1 VAVTVEIQ
9 GVKETL
15 KALQRLDPAMRKE
28 FNRNARTVAKPAMDA
43 AKSRYTTLPLSGF
56 RRRWT
61 SGGRE
66 LSPKTIGRFRSGV
79 TFRVDTTKKRESV
92 FVIRQTNALA
102 EITDMA
108 GRRNRGNQLDRSLTI
123 AGWGSPS
130 RVMWP
135 AVESKARDIQ
145 AALAE
150 LVAAASE
157 TINRELGAR

>member
-1 VAVTVEIQ
+1 MLVTVELE

-15 KALQRLDPAMRKE
+15 KALQRLDPELRKE
-28 FNRNARTVAKPAMDA
+28 FNRNARTIAKPAMDA
-43 AKSRYTTLPLSGF
+43 AKAKYTTLPLSGF
-56 RRRWT
+56 RRRWQ
-61 SGGRE
+61 SRGRD

-79 TFRVDTTKKRESV
+79 TFRVDTSKKRESV

-108 GRRNRGNQLDRSLTI
+108 GRRTPGNPLDRSLRL

-135 AVESKARDIQ
+135 AVESKVSEIQ
-145 AALAE
+145 GALSE

-157 TINRELGAR
+157 TINRELGPR

>member
-1 VAVTVEIQ
+1 MPVTVELQ

-15 KALQRLDPAMRKE
+15 KALQRLDPELRKE
-28 FNRNARTVAKPAMDA
+28 FNRNARTIAKPAMDA
-43 AKSRYTTLPLSGF
+43 AKAKYTTLPLSGF
-56 RRRWT
+56 RRRWQ
-61 SGGRE
+61 SRGRD

-108 GRRNRGNQLDRSLTI
+108 GRRTPGNPLDRSLRL
-123 AGWGSPS
+123 ASWGSPS

-135 AVESKARDIQ
+135 AVESKVSEIQ
-145 AALAE
+145 GALSE

-157 TINRELGAR
+157 TINRELGPR

>member
-1 VAVTVEIQ
+1 MAVTVEIE

-15 KALQRLDPAMRKE
+15 RTLRKLDPEMRKE
-28 FNRNARTVAKPAMDA
+28 FNRNARTVAKPAVDA
-43 AKSRYTTLPLSGF
+43 AKGKYTRLPLSGF

-61 SGGRE
+61 VRGRE

-79 TFRVDTTKKRESV
+79 TFKIDTSKKRESV
-92 FVIRQTNALA
+92 FTVRQVNALA
-102 EITDMA
+102 EIYDMA
-108 GRRNRGNQLDRSLTI
+108 GRRTPGNQLDRSLTI

-145 AALAE
+145 AAIAE
-150 LVAAASE
+150 LVDAANE
-157 TINRELGAR
+157 TINRELAGR

>member
-1 VAVTVEIQ
+1 MTVTVEIQ

-15 KALQRLDPAMRKE
+15 KALRKLDPELRKE

-43 AKSRYTTLPLSGF
+43 AKAKYTTLPLSGF
-56 RRRWT
+56 RRRWR
-61 SGGRE
+61 SGGRD

-79 TFRVDTTKKRESV
+79 TFRVDTSKKRESV
-92 FVIRQTNALA
+92 FIIRQTNALA

-108 GRRNRGNQLDRSLTI
+108 GRRTAGNPIDRSLRL

-135 AVESKARDIQ
+135 SVESKAREVQ
-145 AALAE
+145 AALSE
-150 LVAAASE
+150 LVDAASE